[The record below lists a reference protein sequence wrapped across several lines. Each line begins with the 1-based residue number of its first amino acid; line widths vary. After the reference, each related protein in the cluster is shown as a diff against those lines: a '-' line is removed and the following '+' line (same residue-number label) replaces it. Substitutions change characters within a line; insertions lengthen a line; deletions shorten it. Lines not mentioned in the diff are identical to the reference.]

1 LRSQKT
7 LLETGHHLCKIV
19 IMYNTKLKNIK
30 DGKLFITCKVVKLL
44 VVPIFIKC
52 ATDLRTGKVEAVD

>member
-1 LRSQKT
+1 
-7 LLETGHHLCKIV
+7 
-19 IMYNTKLKNIK
+19 MYNTKLKNIK